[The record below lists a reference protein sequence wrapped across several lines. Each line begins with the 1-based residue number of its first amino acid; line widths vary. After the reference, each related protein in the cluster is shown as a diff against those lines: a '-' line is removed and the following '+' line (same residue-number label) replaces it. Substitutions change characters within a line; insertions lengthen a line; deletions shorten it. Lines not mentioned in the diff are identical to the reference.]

1 MTLSIVLQFVVV
13 LAAIW
18 MGARFSGVGLGLWG
32 AVGLLV
38 LVAGFGVNPTS
49 PPIDVM
55 LIILAVI
62 MAASVMDAAGG
73 IDFLVR
79 IAERIIRANPK
90 YVTIVAPLTTWTFT
104 FLAGTGH
111 IVYPLLPVIYETS
124 HQAGIRPERP
134 MAVAT
139 IASQQAIT
147 ASPVAAA
154 TAAMI
159 GLFAEKGIT
168 QWGLPQIL
176 MICVPATLT
185 GVILAAIVSMFLG
198 KDLKDDPEYQAA
210 LAAGK
215 IPAPKPVSERPP
227 LAPAAKASAL
237 IFLTGVALVVVF
249 GFFPQL
255 RQLPGQKSPLQMP
268 IVIEIV
274 MLAVAAIML
283 LVTRVNVDEIPKTAT
298 LKAGVVAVIGIFGLA
313 WLGDSFIAANKDVIV
328 PAIGHWAEAAPWT
341 FAFGL
346 FFASVLLY
354 SQAATTRAIMPL
366 GIALGIPPQFLIAMF
381 PSVNGYF
388 FIPTYGSLI
397 AAINFD
403 LSGTTKIGKYVLNH
417 SFMIP
422 GLVATAGAV
431 TTGLLLAKVMF

>member
-1 MTLSIVLQFVVV
+1 MTLSIAVQFLVV
-13 LAAIW
+13 LGAIW
-18 MGARFSGVGLGLWG
+18 LGARFSGIGLGLWG

-38 LVAGFGVNPTS
+38 LVVAFGVNPTS
-49 PPIDVM
+49 PPVDVM

-73 IDFLVR
+73 IDFLVAV
-79 IAERIIRANPK
+79 AERIIRANPK
-90 YVTIVAPLTTWTFT
+90 YVSIVAPLTTWSFT
-104 FLAGTGH
+104 FVAGTGH
-111 IVYPLLPVIYETS
+111 IVYPLLPVIYETA
-124 HQAGIRPERP
+124 HQSGIRPERP

-159 GLFAEKGIT
+159 GLFTEKGLT

-176 MICVPATLT
+176 MVCVPATLT
-185 GVILAAIVSMFLG
+185 GVIAAAIVSMFVG
-198 KDLKDDPEYQAA
+198 KDLKDDADYQAR

-215 IPAPKPVSERPP
+215 IPAPKPAGQRPP
-227 LAPAAKASAL
+227 LKPTARLSAYL
-237 IFLTGVALVVVF
+237 FLCGVALVVLF
-249 GFFPQL
+249 GFVPSL
-255 RQLPGQKSPLQMP
+255 RTLPGAKGPLSMP

-274 MLAVAAIML
+274 MMSVAAIML
-283 LVTRVNVDEIPKTAT
+283 LAARVPVDVVPRTPT
-298 LKAGVVAVIGIFGLA
+298 LRAGVVAVIGIFGLA
-313 WLGDSFIAANKDVIV
+313 WLGDSFIAAHKEVIV

-354 SQAATTRAIMPL
+354 SQAATTRALMPL
-366 GIALGIPPQFLIAMF
+366 GLALGIPPQFLIAMF

-403 LSGTTKIGKYVLNH
+403 LSGTTRIGKYVLNH
-417 SFMIP
+417 SFMLP
-422 GLVATAGAV
+422 GIVATAVAV
-431 TTGLLLAKVMF
+431 ATGLLIAEVLF